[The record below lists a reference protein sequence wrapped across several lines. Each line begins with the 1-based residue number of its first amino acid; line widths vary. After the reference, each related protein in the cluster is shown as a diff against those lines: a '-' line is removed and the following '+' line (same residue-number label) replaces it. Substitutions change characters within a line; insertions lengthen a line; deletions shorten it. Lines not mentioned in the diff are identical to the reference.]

1 MALKIN
7 QVGATIVITN
17 EEVLKPKH
25 KPKSGVLTAEQVLVD
40 ELVIIDAKLKELEIK
55 PMLDRLDVIKKQLQS
70 IAKELPPEAEAIIK
84 GSIGETIFS
93 PCRKETSID
102 DKNALI
108 FVLGQK
114 VFNEVASISLTDLK
128 KYLSENEIAPLVKT
142 GFGSRTLKAVK
153 KYD

>member
-1 MALKIN
+1 MALKIH
-7 QVGATIVITN
+7 QTGTSIVIT
-17 EEVLKPKH
+17 EEAAQKPKH
-25 KPKSGVLTAEQVLVD
+25 KPKSGVLTAEQTLID
-40 ELVIIDAKLKELEIK
+40 ELVMIDTKLKELEVK
-55 PMLDRLDVIKKQLQS
+55 PMLDRMEIIKKQLQS
-70 IAKELPPEAEAIIK
+70 IAKDMDPQAEAVLK

-93 PCRKETSID
+93 ACRQTTSID

-108 FVLGQK
+108 LVLGQK

-128 KYLSENEIAPLVKT
+128 KYLSENEIAPLVVT